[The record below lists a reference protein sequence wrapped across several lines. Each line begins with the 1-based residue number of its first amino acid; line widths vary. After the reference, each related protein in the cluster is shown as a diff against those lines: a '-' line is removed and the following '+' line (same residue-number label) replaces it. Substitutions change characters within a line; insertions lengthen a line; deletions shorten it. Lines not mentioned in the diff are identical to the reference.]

1 MAEVI
6 SVKFRTAP
14 KSYYFDP
21 KNEIFHIGE
30 NVIVETIRGIEF
42 GEVTMGNREV
52 ADSEIVQPLKPIQRK
67 ANEKDIQRNIENLE
81 SRKWLIQKAEE
92 KVAECKL
99 QMKISDAEYT
109 FDRKKTIVYY
119 TADGRV
125 DFRELVR
132 RLAGAIGGRI
142 EMRQIYEREDIK
154 MKGALGTCGIPCCC
168 TTFLNEYA
176 KSSIKMAKNQGLALN
191 PSSVNGYCGKPMC
204 CLRYEDEFYQ
214 EANKRMPKFKSRVMT
229 PDGEGVVSGCDV
241 IKEKITVR
249 FFNDGIFTHKSYA
262 REEISFPGKIQSPEP
277 KKSNISPCPCNCNE
291 NIEEDLDDL
300 SKEAPTN
307 SEETEFADKPEME
320 DNEIEE
326 SEDSLET
333 ESEE

>member
-1 MAEVI
+1 MSEVI

-14 KSYYFDP
+14 KAYYFDP
-21 KNEIFHIGE
+21 KNEVFHIGD

-52 ADSEIVQPLKPIQRK
+52 PDSEIVQPLKPIQRK
-67 ANEKDIQRNIENLE
+67 ANEKDVQRNIENIE

-92 KVAECKL
+92 KVAECNL

-168 TTFLNEYA
+168 TTFLSDYA

-204 CLRYEDEFYQ
+204 CLRYEDDFYQ
-214 EANKRMPKFKSRVMT
+214 EANRRMPKFKSRVMT
-229 PDGEGVVSGCDV
+229 PDGEGVVSGYDV

-249 FFNDGIFTHKSYA
+249 FFNDGVFTHKSYPL
-262 REEISFPGKIQSPEP
+262 EEISFQGKIQDRDPQEL
-277 KKSNISPCPCNCNE
+277 NTRGCPCKCDE
-291 NIEEDLDDL
+291 
-300 SKEAPTN
+300 SKEENLEDFSKEELTDSEGMELSDNSVMEDDAPETG
-307 SEETEFADKPEME
+307 SEE
-320 DNEIEE
+320 
-326 SEDSLET
+326 
-333 ESEE
+333 